1 MVAPLEA
8 VVIVVALIV
17 IPIVWTFW
25 YLVSATPGGSDLG
38 DSLDLCA
45 SLPGTRCDVVVLLL
59 NRSARQV
66 QHLVAEGLVKQFIGD
81 TPVGRYCPVLVGHV
95 EPRKC
100 RGPAVRLFASHRSV
114 SAFSLVDRLPG

>member
-1 MVAPLEA
+1 MGAPMGAL
-8 VVIVVALIV
+8 VIVFALIV
-17 IPIVWTFW
+17 IPTVWPFC
-25 YLVSATPGGSDLG
+25 YLVSAAPGGSDLG

-81 TPVGRYCPVLVGHV
+81 TPVGRYCPVLVGNV
-95 EPRKC
+95 EHRKC
-100 RGPAVRLFASHRSV
+100 RGPAVSLFARDRKSTRLNSSH
-114 SAFSLVDRLPG
+114 